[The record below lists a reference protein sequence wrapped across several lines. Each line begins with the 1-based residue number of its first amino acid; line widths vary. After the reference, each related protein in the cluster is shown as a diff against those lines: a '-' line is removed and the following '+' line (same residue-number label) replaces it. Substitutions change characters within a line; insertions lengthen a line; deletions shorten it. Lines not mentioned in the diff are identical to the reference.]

1 VSVDEKL
8 ELTKDSTVH
17 EGKPP
22 TTGQCAVSD
31 SALSW
36 TLTEGVIELALHR
49 APCNELGSESLEEL
63 EKFATALQL
72 MQSDAH
78 ALIIHSGLKTGFCAG
93 ADLREL
99 YLRSQAMEKIAAAK
113 GVRDFL
119 ERIHR
124 VLNLID
130 AAPLTTIAAVHG
142 VTFGGGFELAL
153 TCDLIIAD
161 KMARFCFPELR
172 LGLIPGFGGIPRLKR
187 DLGNAVVR
195 DLLLTGRSINATKA
209 QQIGLVSQV
218 VGEGEALRAARGT
231 AAQLRKFDRAT
242 AAAAKKFIKPIP
254 HEELRQEIDM
264 FCELFARPAVEAG
277 LRKFVESTDA
287 QPYLP

>member
-1 VSVDEKL
+1 MRDGKAGASVIEQGAEK
-8 ELTKDSTVH
+8 
-17 EGKPP
+17 GR
-22 TTGQCAVSD
+22 
-31 SALSW
+31 ALSW
-36 TLTEGVIELALHR
+36 RLADGVIELALHR
-49 APCNELGSESLEEL
+49 EPCNELGSASLAELEEFAAALESLQTE
-63 EKFATALQL
+63 
-72 MQSDAH
+72 AH
-78 ALIIHSGLKTGFCAG
+78 AVIIYSEMKPGFCAG

-99 YLRSQAMEKIAAAK
+99 YQRSQAMEKGEAVK

-124 VLNLID
+124 VLSAID

-153 TCDLIIAD
+153 TCDLMIAD

-195 DLLLTGRSINATKA
+195 DLLLTGRSINANKA

-218 VGEGEALRAARGT
+218 VGEGEALRAARAT
-231 AAQLRKFDRAT
+231 AAQLGKFDRAT
-242 AAAAKKFIKPIP
+242 AAAAKAFIKPIP
-254 HEELRQEIDM
+254 HQELSREIDI
-264 FCELFARPAVEAG
+264 FCELFTRPAVQAG

>member
-1 VSVDEKL
+1 MS
-8 ELTKDSTVH
+8 ST
-17 EGKPP
+17 
-22 TTGQCAVSD
+22 TTCQQSD
-31 SALSW
+31 GGSLSW
-36 TLTEGVIELALHR
+36 ALTDGVIELALHR
-49 APCNELGSESLEEL
+49 APCNELGSSSLEEL

-72 MQSDAH
+72 MQAEAH
-78 ALIIHSGLKTGFCAG
+78 ALIIHSEMKAGFCAG

-99 YLRSQAMEKIAAAK
+99 YHRSAAMEKTEAAK

-153 TCDLIIAD
+153 ACDLIIAD

-218 VGEGEALRAARGT
+218 VGEGEALRAARAT
-231 AAQLRKFDRAT
+231 AAQLKKFDRGV
-242 AAAAKKFIKPIP
+242 AAEAKKFIKPIP
-254 HEELRQEIDM
+254 LDELHREIDV
-264 FCELFARPAVEAG
+264 FCELFERPAVQAG
-277 LRKFVESTDA
+277 LRRFVESTDA

>member
-1 VSVDEKL
+1 VTLAAK
-8 ELTKDSTVH
+8 
-17 EGKPP
+17 G
-22 TTGQCAVSD
+22 AVSNVERF
-31 SALSW
+31 SGQALSW
-36 TLTEGVIELALHR
+36 EVKSGVIELALHR
-49 APCNELGSESLEEL
+49 GPCNELGLLSLGEL
-63 EKFATALQL
+63 EKFASALDDL
-72 MQSDAH
+72 ERDAH
-78 ALIIHSGLKTGFCAG
+78 ALIIHSELKSGFCAG

-99 YLRSQAMEKIAAAK
+99 YGRSQEMEKAEALR

-124 VLNLID
+124 VLNRID

-153 TCDLIIAD
+153 VCDLIIAD

-195 DLLLTGRSINATKA
+195 DLLLTGRSFNATKA

-218 VGEGEALRAARGT
+218 VSEGEALRAARAT
-231 AAQLRKFDRAT
+231 AAQVGKFDRQT
-242 AAAAKKFIKPIP
+242 VVAAKQFIKPVP
-254 HEELRQEIDM
+254 HEELRREIDI
-264 FCELFARPAVEAG
+264 FCDLFSRPAVQAG
-277 LRKFVESTDA
+277 LQRFVESTDA

>member
-1 VSVDEKL
+1 MSENHFK
-8 ELTKDSTVH
+8 
-17 EGKPP
+17 
-22 TTGQCAVSD
+22 GQ
-31 SALSW
+31 ALSW
-36 TLTEGVIELALHR
+36 ELKSGVIELALHR
-49 APCNELGSESLEEL
+49 APCNELGSLSLGEL
-63 EKFATALQL
+63 EQFASALDDL
-72 MQSDAH
+72 EKNAH
-78 ALIIHSGLKTGFCAG
+78 ALIIYSEMKSGFCAG

-99 YLRSQAMEKIAAAK
+99 YERSQTMEKQAAVR

-124 VLNLID
+124 VLIRID
-130 AAPLTTIAAVHG
+130 SSPLTTIAAVHS

-153 TCDLIIAD
+153 VCDLIFAD

-195 DLLLTGRSINATKA
+195 DLLLTGRSFNATKA

-218 VGEGEALRAARGT
+218 VSEGETLRAARAT
-231 AAQLRKFDRAT
+231 AVQIGKFDRHTAAT
-242 AAAAKKFIKPIP
+242 AKQFIKPIP
-254 HEELRQEIDM
+254 HDELRREIDI
-264 FCELFARPAVEAG
+264 FCELFSRPAVQAG
-277 LRKFVESTDA
+277 LKKFVESTDA

>member
-1 VSVDEKL
+1 M
-8 ELTKDSTVH
+8 
-17 EGKPP
+17 
-22 TTGQCAVSD
+22 
-31 SALSW
+31 
-36 TLTEGVIELALHR
+36 ALHR
-49 APCNELGSESLEEL
+49 EPCNELGSLSLDEL
-63 EKFATALQL
+63 ERFATALDDL
-72 MQSDAH
+72 EKDAH
-78 ALIIHSGLKTGFCAG
+78 ALILYSELKCGFCAG
-93 ADLREL
+93 ADLLEL
-99 YLRSQAMEKIAAAK
+99 YERSQTMEKSQAAR

-124 VLNLID
+124 VLNRID

-153 TCDLIIAD
+153 VCDLIIAD

-195 DLLLTGRSINATKA
+195 DLLLTGRSFNATKA

-218 VGEGEALRAARGT
+218 VSEGEALRAARAT
-231 AAQLRKFDRAT
+231 ATQIGKFDRQT
-242 AAAAKKFIKPIP
+242 AVAAKQFIKPIP
-254 HEELRQEIDM
+254 AEELRKEIDV
-264 FCELFARPAVEAG
+264 FCDLFSRPAVQAG
-277 LRKFVESTDA
+277 LKKFVERTDA

>member
-1 VSVDEKL
+1 MESREVMTVREGQVP
-8 ELTKDSTVH
+8 ST
-17 EGKPP
+17 
-22 TTGQCAVSD
+22 TTCQQSNGSG
-31 SALSW
+31 LSW
-36 TLTEGVIELALHR
+36 TLTHGVIELALHR
-49 APCNELGSESLEEL
+49 APCNELGSASLEEL
-63 EKFATALQL
+63 EKFAIALQL
-72 MQSDAH
+72 MQAEAH
-78 ALIIHSGLKTGFCAG
+78 ALIIYSEMKPGFCAG

-99 YLRSQAMEKIAAAK
+99 YHRSQAMEKADAAK

-153 TCDLIIAD
+153 ACDLIIAD

-187 DLGNAVVR
+187 DLGNGVVR

-209 QQIGLVSQV
+209 QQIGLVSQL
-218 VGEGEALRAARGT
+218 VGEGEALGAARAT
-231 AAQLRKFDRAT
+231 AAQLKKFDRGV
-242 AAAAKKFIKPIP
+242 AAEAKKFIKPIP
-254 HEELRQEIDM
+254 LDELHREIDV
-264 FCELFARPAVEAG
+264 FCELFERPAVQAG
-277 LRKFVESTDA
+277 LRRFVESTDA